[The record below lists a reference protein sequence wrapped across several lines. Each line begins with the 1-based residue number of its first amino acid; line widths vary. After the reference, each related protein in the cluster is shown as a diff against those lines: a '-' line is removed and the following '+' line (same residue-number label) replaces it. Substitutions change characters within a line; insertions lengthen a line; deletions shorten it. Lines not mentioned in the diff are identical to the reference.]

1 MNKQIYL
8 LFILVSFFVFGQ
20 KEYYEIRKYELPFN
34 ASELALHKYF
44 SEALLPALN
53 RLGIENIGVFEALGD
68 PTPKVIYLFIPYKN
82 MASYAQVFK
91 ALENDKTYLKER
103 ASYDIIP
110 QNKKVYNR
118 FTTSFLIA
126 FDGLPKLIKPNKE
139 AQLFELRTYEGY
151 SEDAVRRKVK
161 MFNKE
166 EFSIF
171 DATGL
176 NSVFFGEQIS
186 GPLMPALTYMLV
198 FNSMEER
205 NSNWEKFSKH
215 PKWKRVSAL
224 KEYVNTVSDIKRT
237 FLRPFKYSQ
246 L

>member
-1 MNKQIYL
+1 MYPI
-8 LFILVSFFVFGQ
+8 ISSHSGSLVKINPCLDSFCCNCLYV
-20 KEYYEIRKYELPFN
+20 P
-34 ASELALHKYF
+34 
-44 SEALLPALN
+44 
-53 RLGIENIGVFEALGD
+53 GI
-68 PTPKVIYLFIPYKN
+68 P
-82 MASYAQVFK
+82 
-91 ALENDKTYLKER
+91 
-103 ASYDIIP
+103 
-110 QNKKVYNR
+110 NR

-224 KEYVNTVSDIKRT
+224 KEYANTVSDIKRT